1 MTNRPKPIGEPLVI
15 LSHALTHCMTL
26 PDGQARDEIYQA
38 LCVACEVIREQ
49 RKQLEG
55 LEG

>member
-38 LCVACEVIREQ
+38 LCVACETIREQ
-49 RKQLEG
+49 RKQLER